1 MISTKYH
8 TFEEYKKAE
17 YAKGLEGQ
25 AATQLMRMYRI
36 AKELTNPIIL
46 ELGTDK
52 GVSTTIFLQACEE
65 SNGQLVSVDI
75 KDCSNISS
83 SSRWKFV
90 QSDSTDIDFILS
102 KVPRLRNGIDVLYID
117 SGHTKSHV
125 EKELTGWYPFMNN
138 DAHIFFDDVDSNP
151 YRTGQRKDN
160 FLAEIGWDEIKD
172 YVKAFFYSNEDELY
186 LDIMFG
192 TTGLAHLYKLSSKG
206 TIPQEAKP
214 IIHRR
219 KNIVD
224 MLRYNPRKLL
234 SLLKRKIIGS

>member
-46 ELGTDK
+46 ELGTAK

-65 SNGQLVSVDI
+65 TNGQLVSVDI

-102 KVPRLRNGIDVLYID
+102 KAPHLRNGIDILYID
-117 SGHTKSHV
+117 SWHAKRHV

-138 DAHIFFDDVDSNP
+138 GAHIFFDDVDSNP
-151 YRTGQRKDN
+151 FRKGQRKDN
-160 FLAEIGWDEIKD
+160 VRAEIMWDEVKD

-192 TTGLAHLYKLSSKG
+192 TTGLAHLYKLSPKG

-219 KNIVD
+219 NYIVN
-224 MLRYNPRKLL
+224 MLRYNPRALF
-234 SLLKRKIIGS
+234 SILKQKIIGS